1 MKASPVTRLMI
12 VDDHPETRRALR
24 DLLAPMVSEICECTS
39 GEEAVEHSAWFEP
52 DFVTMDYQMEKMTGV
67 EAARQL
73 RARFPEAVI
82 VIVTAND
89 SDVLRREAVRA
100 QADSFVTKDNMG
112 KLRELFSRN
121 ARQGGSGHA

>member
-1 MKASPVTRLMI
+1 MKANSAKRLMI

-24 DLLAPMVSEICECTS
+24 ELLAPMVSEICECTS
-39 GEEAVEHSAWFEP
+39 GEDALEHSAWFEP

-73 RARFPEAVI
+73 RTRFPKAVI

-89 SDVLRREAVRA
+89 SAVLRREAIRA
-100 QADSFVTKDNMG
+100 EADSFITKDNMG
-112 KLRELFSRN
+112 MLRELFSKHVKS
-121 ARQGGSGHA
+121 GGNDHA